1 MSFKR
6 VVVLVADGLGV
17 GAAPDAS
24 AYGDLGSNTLG
35 NTAHAVGG
43 LRLPQ
48 LEKLGLGCLGRF
60 EGVAPVA
67 HPLAVVGR
75 LAEKSAG
82 KDTVTGHWE
91 IAGLVTDK
99 AFPVFPNGFPQSLVD
114 SFSRV
119 AGIPG
124 VLGNYAA
131 SGTQII
137 QDLGAEHVRTGKPI
151 LYTSADSVFQLAA
164 HEKSFGLERLYKIS
178 EVARE
183 ITRPLQ
189 LGRVIARPFIGPIEG
204 KYVRTENRRDYALE
218 PPPNCLDWL
227 QAAGIHTVSVGK
239 IDDIFCHRGLLEG
252 NHTGN
257 NKDSLKATSDFLEK
271 YKNERAFIFVNL
283 VDFDMLYGHR
293 RDPSGYAKALVDL
306 DAYLPK
312 LLNALGPD
320 DLLLITGDHGCD
332 PTYRGSDHTREYVP
346 LVAYSPSGKGT
357 CIGDRQ
363 SFGEIARTL
372 VDGFGVAVP
381 AALANQKSFLSAL
394 HPEAQS
400 G

>member
-17 GAAPDAS
+17 GAAPDAN
-24 AYGDLGSNTLG
+24 AYGDNGSNTLG

-48 LEKLGLGCLGRF
+48 LEKLGLGCLGKF
-60 EGVAPVA
+60 DGLPAVA

-99 AFPVFPNGFPQSLVD
+99 AFPVYPDGFPASLVD
-114 SFSRV
+114 AFV
-119 AGIPG
+119 KAADLPG

-164 HEKSFGLERLYKIS
+164 HEESFGLERLYKIC
-178 EVARE
+178 EVAR
-183 ITRPLQ
+183 TLTKPLQ
-189 LGRVIARPFIGPIEG
+189 LGRVIARPFVGPVNG
-204 KYVRTENRRDYALE
+204 KYVRTEHRRDYALE

-227 QAAGIHTVSVGK
+227 QAAGVKTVSVGK
-239 IDDIFCHRGLLEG
+239 IDDIFCHRGLSEG

-257 NKDSLKATSDFLEK
+257 NHDSLRATSDFLEK
-271 YKNERAFIFVNL
+271 YRNDKAFIFVNL

-293 RDPSGYAKALVDL
+293 RDPKGFAKALVEL
-306 DAYLPK
+306 DEYLPK
-312 LLNALGPD
+312 ILSALGPQ

-346 LVAYSPSGKGT
+346 LVAYSPSGKGQL
-357 CIGDRQ
+357 IGDRQ

-372 VDGFGVAVP
+372 MEGYEIPVP
-381 AALANQKSFLSAL
+381 AVLSKQESFLKNL
-394 HPEAQS
+394 YPEVRL

>member
-17 GAAPDAS
+17 GAAPDAN
-24 AYGDLGSNTLG
+24 AYGDAGSNTLG

-43 LRLPQ
+43 LRLAN
-48 LEKLGLGCLGRF
+48 LEKLGLGCLGEF
-60 EGVAPVA
+60 EGLPAVAE
-67 HPLAVVGR
+67 PLAVVGR

-91 IAGLVTDK
+91 IAGLVTEK
-99 AFPVFPNGFPQSLVD
+99 AFPVYPDGFPQSLIDAFVKA
-114 SFSRV
+114 
-119 AGIPG
+119 AGVPG
-124 VLGNYAA
+124 LLGNYAA

-164 HEKSFGLERLYKIS
+164 HEKSFGLERLYKIC

-183 ITRPLQ
+183 LTKPLQ
-189 LGRVIARPFIGPIEG
+189 LGRVIARPFIGPVEG
-204 KYVRTENRRDYALE
+204 KYARTENRRDYALE
-218 PPPNCLDWL
+218 PPQNCLDWL
-227 QAAGIHTVSVGK
+227 QEAGIRTVSVGK
-239 IDDIFCHRGLLEG
+239 IDDIFCHRGLTEG

-257 NKDSLKATSDFLEK
+257 NQDSLKATSSFLEK
-271 YKNERAFIFVNL
+271 YRSEKAFIFVNL

-293 RDPSGYAKALVDL
+293 RDPKGFAKALVDL

-312 LLNALGPD
+312 LLSELGPD
-320 DLLLITGDHGCD
+320 DLLLLTGDHGCD

-346 LVAYSPSGKGT
+346 LVAYSPSGKGAP
-357 CIGDRQ
+357 IGDRQ

-372 VDGFGVAVP
+372 MDGYGI
-381 AALANQKSFLSAL
+381 ALPPVLAKQKSFLSAL
-394 HPEAQS
+394 YPEAHS